1 MKRGI
6 AVAGLVLLL
15 AGCASGTSSE
25 MLDKSTPLREL
36 AASGAA
42 EPGAEQVT
50 NDQVTNDRKIIKN
63 ASIDLEVA
71 DPEQAARSVAR
82 LADQFGGFVSN
93 ESLYRDG
100 DGVDEITFARLQ
112 VRVPADRLTEFLDAL
127 KAEAVDV
134 RSLNMTAQDISE
146 QYSDIEAQLRN
157 LRAYEDEL
165 RLLLAEVRDRP
176 EATPD
181 DLLSVFE
188 NIRQVRGEIEQLEG
202 RQRLLDSQVSLATV
216 DVTLTPSEAVA
227 PLARE
232 GWSAG
237 SILRQA
243 IRGLI
248 VALQWIASAA
258 IWLVAFFLPVLI
270 VILVPIALVFW
281 LVMWIVRRRRLPDT
295 DGSDGT

>member
-6 AVAGLVLLL
+6 AIAGLVLLL
-15 AGCASGTSSE
+15 AGCGSGESTV
-25 MLDKSTPLREL
+25 LDK
-36 AASGAA
+36 AAPARGFAATGAA
-42 EPGAEQVT
+42 EPGTDQAVT
-50 NDQVTNDRKIIKN
+50 DQAVTDRKIIKN
-63 ASIDLEVA
+63 VSIDLEVA
-71 DPEQAARSVAR
+71 DPEQGARSVER

-93 ESLYRDG
+93 ESLYRNG
-100 DGVDEITFARLQ
+100 GGVDETTFARLQ
-112 VRVPADRLTEFLDAL
+112 VRVPADRLAQFLDAL
-127 KAEAVDV
+127 KAGAIDV
-134 RSLNMTAQDISE
+134 RSLDMSSQDISE

-157 LRAYEDEL
+157 LRAYEEEL

-176 EATPD
+176 EAKAD
-181 DLLSVFE
+181 DLLTVFE
-188 NIRQVRGEIEQLEG
+188 SIRQVRGEIEQLEG
-202 RQRLLDSQVSLATV
+202 RQRLFDSQVALATV

-243 IRGLI
+243 VRGLI

-270 VILVPIALVFW
+270 VILVPIALVVW
-281 LVMWIVRRRRLPDT
+281 LVMWIVRRRRRADT
-295 DGSDGT
+295 DDGDEA

>member
-6 AVAGLVLLL
+6 AIAGLVLLL
-15 AGCASGTSSE
+15 AGCGSSTTGTE
-25 MLDKSTPLREL
+25 ALNKAAPAREF
-36 AASGAA
+36 AATGAPA
-42 EPGAEQVT
+42 FDEAMTDQAVT
-50 NDQVTNDRKIIKN
+50 DRKIIKN

-82 LADQFGGFVSN
+82 LAEQFGGFVSN

-100 DGVDEITFARLQ
+100 DGVDEVTFARLQ
-112 VRVPADRLTEFLDAL
+112 VRIPADRLTQFVDAL
-127 KAEAVDV
+127 KADAIDV
-134 RSLNMTAQDISE
+134 RSLDMTSQDISE
-146 QYSDIEAQLRN
+146 QYSDIEAQLSN
-157 LRAYEDEL
+157 LRAYENEL
-165 RLLLAEVRDRP
+165 RLLLTEVRDRP
-176 EATPD
+176 EAKTD

-202 RQRLLDSQVSLATV
+202 RQRLFDSQVSLATV

-243 IRGLI
+243 VRGLI

-258 IWLVAFFLPVLI
+258 IWLVAFFLPVL
-270 VILVPIALVFW
+270 VVLLVPIGLVIW
-281 LVMWIVRRRRLPDT
+281 LVMWIVRRRKRSAT
-295 DGSDGT
+295 DGGDGA

>member
-6 AVAGLVLLL
+6 AIAGLVLLL
-15 AGCASGTSSE
+15 AGCGSSTTGTE
-25 MLDKSTPLREL
+25 ALNKAAPAREF
-36 AASGAA
+36 AATGAPA
-42 EPGAEQVT
+42 FDEAMTDQAVT
-50 NDQVTNDRKIIKN
+50 DRKIIKN

-82 LADQFGGFVSN
+82 LAEQFGGFVSN

-100 DGVDEITFARLQ
+100 DGVDEVTFARLQ
-112 VRVPADRLTEFLDAL
+112 VRIPADRLTQFVDAL
-127 KAEAVDV
+127 KADAIDV
-134 RSLNMTAQDISE
+134 RSLDMTSQDISE
-146 QYSDIEAQLRN
+146 QYSDIEAQLSN
-157 LRAYEDEL
+157 LRAYENEL
-165 RLLLAEVRDRP
+165 RLLLTEVRDRP
-176 EATPD
+176 EAKTD

-202 RQRLLDSQVSLATV
+202 RQRLFDSQVSLATV

-243 IRGLI
+243 VRGLI

-258 IWLVAFFLPVLI
+258 IWLVAFFLPVLV
-270 VILVPIALVFW
+270 VILVPIGLVIW
-281 LVMWIVRRRRLPDT
+281 LVMWIVRRRKRSAT
-295 DGSDGT
+295 DGGDGA